1 MKIAIMHCR
10 RSSNVCTGA
19 ACFRAYNACEKSFQQ
34 YAGNKPTLAAF
45 FEYNACEKSFQQ
57 YAGNKPTLAAFFDCG
72 GCGIDRS
79 SDPGMQEKMEAL
91 KRIGVEKIHL
101 GICMKENKP
110 TLAAFFDCGGC
121 GIDRSSDPGMQEK
134 MEALKRIG
142 VEKIHLGICMKETCP
157 DFSDIAAM
165 LKRYEIPF
173 ELGTH

>member
-45 FEYNACEKSFQQ
+45 F
-57 YAGNKPTLAAFFDCG
+57 DCG

-79 SDPGMQEKMEAL
+79 
-91 KRIGVEKIHL
+91 
-101 GICMKENKP
+101 
-110 TLAAFFDCGGC
+110 F
-121 GIDRSSDPGMQEK
+121 DPGMQEK